1 MAQAQN
7 KTTEND
13 GDVNGFIDAV
23 EHEGRREDARVLLA
37 LFQKVTG
44 LPPRMWGGS
53 IIGFGSYHYKYDS
66 GREGDFLRTGFSPRK
81 ANLSIYIM
89 GGYCSEEAKAR
100 RDDMLSRL
108 GKHKM
113 AKACLYVTR
122 LKNID
127 LDVLEEL
134 IRDNMKYMD
143 EVYPE

>member
-13 GDVNGFIDAV
+13 GDVAAFIDNV
-23 EHEGRREDARVLLA
+23 EHVGRREDAKVLLE
-37 LFQKVTG
+37 LFKDVTG
-44 LPPRMWGGS
+44 EEPKMWGES
-53 IIGFGSYHYKYDS
+53 IIGFGTYHYKYDS

-89 GGYCSEEAKAR
+89 GGYVDKAAGKR
-100 RDDMLSRL
+100 RDALLHKL

-113 AKACLYVTR
+113 GKSCLYITR

-127 LDVLEEL
+127 IEVLEQL
-134 IRDNMKYMD
+134 IRDSWHAMAKKYPD
-143 EVYPE
+143 